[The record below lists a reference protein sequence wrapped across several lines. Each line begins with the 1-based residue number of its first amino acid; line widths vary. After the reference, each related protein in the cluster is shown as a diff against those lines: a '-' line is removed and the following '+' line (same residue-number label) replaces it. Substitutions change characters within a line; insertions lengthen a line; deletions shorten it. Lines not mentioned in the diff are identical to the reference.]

1 MRGTVAGRGM
11 LDVIQIIK
19 SKLKNKSWA
28 NACIMFGVMLFIA
41 VSVCHPMF
49 LYGAEN
55 ELLRRGFW
63 QYIEENNEHPAVLSR
78 TQGIRLKSGEDVKQ
92 LFSKLRAYQETWQK
106 YLELSVLASQS
117 YATLNGDSAQ
127 GNYEALSNYYSL
139 CYMPDIKEHSRII
152 KGDALAAAS
161 ADEGVIPCL
170 VSVRT
175 MDEAGLVCGEI
186 LTFGRLKDGQGNPLK
201 LQVVGIIE
209 ESEEQDG
216 FWCDTLE
223 TLKRQVFLSEEDFLS
238 LAGSSSFPEVN
249 TTLHAVFD
257 YHEIMAQDVK
267 QVKGCLS
274 AFQAADENFTET
286 LSRQFADYEK
296 QKDTLSLLL
305 WVLTL
310 PMFLLLFSFLIM
322 VSDFSVKAELTEI
335 AMMKSRG
342 YSKADVV
349 LIYIVQ
355 SSVLSLV
362 AMLPG
367 IPLGYGLCKLAASTD
382 SFFSFHAGDTASY
395 SMVWQMIPFGF
406 GAVVV
411 AVVLLTLPAYFHS
424 NQSIVEQKSLDTRSM
439 LSPLWQRLG
448 MDVILVLLSLY
459 LLYNYN
465 RQKEQFSMSVL
476 NQEGLDPI
484 IFINTFLFL
493 LGLSMLS
500 IRLTGY
506 LVRLMLRIRK
516 NRLSPEL
523 FASFL
528 QITRTYKQQGLLS
541 VFLVV
546 TIGMGLL
553 NANLA
558 RTINQNGQE
567 RVSYEMG
574 TDYILQQQWKLSVVM
589 RRKDDVKWYYREP
602 DYAQVKEALS
612 GRVESMTRVVRD
624 EEALLYT
631 KGQTINNCTLMGI
644 STKEFGETAMLK
656 EGLTKQ
662 HWYYALNALAEKT
675 NGVIISENLAEEYHY
690 KVGDIITY
698 SRVNPLDEEKP
709 MAQVSAE
716 IVSIVTAWP
725 GYKAYS
731 YEKNEEGT
739 LSERKQYLL
748 VSNYAFMANVFG
760 MTPYEIWI
768 KAGKGHAQDE
778 KEVLLE
784 YLKAGGVSV
793 NGFEG
798 VREKQRNWLNQPMLQ
813 ITNGMY
819 TLSFLV
825 SLLLCLVGFFL
836 YWLRSLKQRQPL
848 FGVYRAMGMRL
859 FELNR
864 MLVHEQLY
872 SSLPS
877 IFSGMLSGGVSTCLF
892 VTLIALVYLPEK
904 HNVALH
910 MVVEPWDIV
919 KLLLF
924 LVLMCGVCLLVMKR
938 FVKRMKLNES
948 MKLGED

>member
-1 MRGTVAGRGM
+1 MV
-11 LDVIQIIK
+11 QIIK

-28 NACIMFGVMLFIA
+28 NACIVFGVMLFIA

-55 ELLRRGFW
+55 ELLKRGFW
-63 QYIEENNEHPAVLSR
+63 QYIEDKNQYPAVLSR
-78 TQGIRLKSGEDVKQ
+78 TEGTELESGEGVTQ
-92 LFSKLRAYQETWQK
+92 LFSKLCAYQDTWQK
-106 YLELSVLASQS
+106 YLGLSLSASQS

-127 GNYEALSNYYSL
+127 GSYEALSNYYSL
-139 CYMPDIKEHSRII
+139 CYMPDLQEHSRIV
-152 KGDALAAAS
+152 KGETPAAAS
-161 ADEGVIPCL
+161 VESGVIPCL

-175 MDEAGLVCGEI
+175 MDKAGLVCGEI
-186 LTFGRLKDGQGNPLK
+186 LTFGRLKDAQGNPLR
-201 LQVVGIIE
+201 LQVVGSIE
-209 ESEEQDG
+209 ESEEHDS

-223 TLKRQVFLSEEDFLS
+223 TLERQVFLSEDDFLS
-238 LAGSSSFPEVN
+238 LAGKGSFHEVN
-249 TTLHAVFD
+249 ATLHTVFD
-257 YHEIMAQDVK
+257 YRQIKAKNVRQIK
-267 QVKGCLS
+267 SCLRTFQS
-274 AFQAADENFTET
+274 ADDNFTET
-286 LSRQFADYEK
+286 LSEQLADYEK

-310 PMFLLLFSFLIM
+310 PMFLLLFSFLVM
-322 VSDFSVKAELTEI
+322 VSDFSVKAELTEL
-335 AMMKSRG
+335 AMLKSRG
-342 YSKADVV
+342 YSKVSVV
-349 LIYIVQ
+349 SIYAAQ
-355 SSVLSLV
+355 SFVLSLV
-362 AMLPG
+362 AVLPG
-367 IPLGYGLCKLAASTD
+367 VPLGYGLCKLAASTD
-382 SFFSFHAGDTASY
+382 SFFSFRSGDTASY
-395 SMVWQMIPFGF
+395 TMVWQIFPSAL
-406 GAVVV
+406 GAVAV
-411 AVVLLTLPAYFHS
+411 AVILLTFPAFIYS

-448 MDVILVLLSLY
+448 IDVILVLLSLY

-465 RQKEQFSMSVL
+465 RQKEQLSLSVL

-493 LGLSMLS
+493 LGLGMLS

-506 LVRLMLRIRK
+506 LVRLMLRMRK

-528 QITRTYKQQGLLS
+528 HITRTYKQQGLLS

-567 RVSYEMG
+567 RIAYEMG
-574 TDYILQQQWKLSVVM
+574 TDYVLEQQWKLSTVKRGM
-589 RRKDDVKWYYREP
+589 DDVKWYYREP
-602 DYAQVKEALS
+602 DYAQVEEALS
-612 GRVESMTRVVRD
+612 GQIERMTRVFKD
-624 EEALLYT
+624 DGALLFT
-631 KGQTINNCTLMGI
+631 KGQTVNNCTLMGV

-675 NGVIISENLAEEYHY
+675 NGVIISENMAEEYHY
-690 KVGDIITY
+690 KVGDTITY
-698 SRVNPLDEEKP
+698 SRVSPLDEEET
-709 MAQVSAE
+709 MAQVSAQ

-725 GYKAYS
+725 GYQAYS
-731 YEKNEEGT
+731 YEKNEEG
-739 LSERKQYLL
+739 SFGERKQYLL
-748 VSNYAFMANVFG
+748 VGNYAFMANAFG

-768 KAGKGHAQDE
+768 KAKGGNGGDE
-778 KEVLLE
+778 KTELLHSLNE
-784 YLKAGGVSV
+784 GGVSV
-793 NGFEG
+793 SRLESMK
-798 VREKQRNWLNQPMLQ
+798 EQQKNWFNKPMLQ

-836 YWLRSLKQRQPL
+836 YWLRSLKQRQQL

-910 MVVEPWDIV
+910 MVVEPWDIA

-924 LVLMCGVCLLVMKR
+924 LLFMCGICLLVMKR
-938 FVKRMKLNES
+938 LVKRMKLSES